1 LFHKREGEWCLSLWE
16 ALFLGIVQG
25 LTEFLPISSSGHL
38 VLFQKV
44 FGLEEGALSFD
55 LLLHFGTLLAV
66 LAVYWRDIA
75 EILRRPFGKLGR
87 LILVAAIPTAIIGI
101 LFQDYFDQ
109 VFASGETLGVEF
121 LITGFVIW
129 WADAARRGYK
139 REREMTYG
147 DALIIGTL
155 QGAAILPALSRSG
168 LTIMGSLFRGLDRE
182 FAAKFSFLISVP
194 VILGANLLHLKH
206 LVEGEGGGMLTV
218 GLPELAGTLA
228 AAVAGFWAI
237 KYMIRLIVNKGMRMF
252 AWYVWVLGA
261 LVLLDQYV
269 TNVYF

>member
-1 LFHKREGEWCLSLWE
+1 MSLWE

-38 VLFQKV
+38 VLFQKL

-55 LLLHFGTLLAV
+55 ILLHFGTLLAV
-66 LAVYWRDIA
+66 LAVYWRDIV
-75 EILRRPFGKLGR
+75 EIVRNPFGKLGR
-87 LILVAAIPTAIIGI
+87 LILVAAIPTAAIGL
-101 LFQDYFDQ
+101 LFKDYFDE

-121 LITGFVIW
+121 MLTGLVIW

-139 REREMTYG
+139 KEREMGYG

-194 VILGANLLHLKH
+194 VILGANLLHLKD
-206 LVEGEGGGMLTV
+206 LAQGEGGAAMSF
-218 GLPELAGTLA
+218 GLPELAGTMA

-261 LVLLDQYV
+261 LILIDQYV
-269 TNVYF
+269 TKWYF